1 MLKLLNNPKSDNVKK
16 FRASLSLKN
25 GENIDKVVK
34 VDQTTEERLYQE
46 MTSSTLNQYKED
58 FNAFAAFEVLAPFDI
73 GACVHDDPLFSNTPS
88 NSFMRVFP
96 FLLVKKLVDDIL
108 LSI

>member
-1 MLKLLNNPKSDNVKK
+1 MTPILNPYSFYPPKQ
-16 FRASLSLKN
+16 FFAAY
-25 GENIDKVVK
+25 
-34 VDQTTEERLYQE
+34 RLDC
-46 MTSSTLNQYKED
+46 QYKED

-96 FLLVKKLVDDIL
+96 FLLVKKMVDDIL